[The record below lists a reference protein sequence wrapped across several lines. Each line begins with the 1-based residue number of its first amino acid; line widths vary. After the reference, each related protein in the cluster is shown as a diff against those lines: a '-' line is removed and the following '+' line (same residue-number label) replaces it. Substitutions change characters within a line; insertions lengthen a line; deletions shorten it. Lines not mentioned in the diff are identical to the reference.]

1 MSMPS
6 PQLPSSGGPSVLAPA
21 LYLHGHDVNPASV
34 LALAATLG
42 AEVLAGP
49 LVVGALV
56 GEGLDRLDGPGR
68 AWFEV
73 GGTAGPTCV
82 FVRASTAVAGR
93 IIIGYSQGAAM
104 AFALACDGSEPPA
117 AVVCV
122 AGFVADDVDPS
133 RFAASRLLVVHS
145 DDDAV
150 VDPFYGGLL
159 ARHGAK
165 AGASVARVSYE
176 GGHGWTDAVTT
187 LVQAW
192 LATV

>member
-1 MSMPS
+1 MSSPS
-6 PQLPSSGGPSVLAPA
+6 PQLPSPGRPPVLAPA
-21 LYLHGHDVNPASV
+21 LFLHGHDVDPASV
-34 LALAATLG
+34 LALAVALG
-42 AEVLAGP
+42 SEVLAGP
-49 LVVGALV
+49 LVVGAS
-56 GEGLDRLDGPGR
+56 GEGLDGLDGPGR

-73 GGTAGPTCV
+73 GGAAGPACA

-93 IIIGYSQGAAM
+93 VIIGYSQGAAL

-133 RFAASRLLVVHS
+133 RFAAPRLLVVHS

-159 ARHGAK
+159 ARHAAL
-165 AGASVARVSYE
+165 AGASVAQVSYD
-176 GGHGWTDAVTT
+176 GGHSWTDAATAIVR
-187 LVQAW
+187 AW
-192 LATV
+192 LAAV

>member
-1 MSMPS
+1 M
-6 PQLPSSGGPSVLAPA
+6 
-21 LYLHGHDVNPASV
+21 YLHGHDVDPASV
-34 LALAATLG
+34 LALAAALG

-49 LVVGALV
+49 VVVGASVDEALV
-56 GEGLDRLDGPGR
+56 GEGLDRVDGPGR

-73 GGTAGPTCV
+73 GGGAGPACV

-93 IIIGYSQGAAM
+93 VIIGYSQGAAL
-104 AFALACDGSEPPA
+104 AFALACDGSEAPA

-145 DDDAV
+145 DDDTV

-159 ARHGAK
+159 ARHAAL
-165 AGASVARVSYE
+165 AGASVTQLSYE
-176 GGHGWTDAVTT
+176 GGHGWNDAATA
-187 LVQAW
+187 LVEAW
-192 LATV
+192 LAAV

>member
-1 MSMPS
+1 MSIPS
-6 PQLPSSGGPSVLAPA
+6 PQLPSSEGPSVLAPA
-21 LYLHGHDVNPASV
+21 LYLHGHDVDPASV

-49 LVVGALV
+49 LVVGASV
-56 GEGLDRLDGPGR
+56 GEGLDGLDGPGR

-73 GGTAGPTCV
+73 GGGAGPACA

-93 IIIGYSQGAAM
+93 VIIGYSQGAAL

-133 RFAASRLLVVHS
+133 RFAAARLLVVHS
-145 DDDAV
+145 DDDTV

-159 ARHGAK
+159 ARHA
-165 AGASVARVSYE
+165 ALTGASVAQMSYD
-176 GGHGWTDAVTT
+176 GGHGWTDAATA
-187 LVQAW
+187 LVHAW